1 MLKFTK
7 LVMLAAVAAIIVVA
21 PLSAQQRSTVSSAA
35 LDAAVAGR
43 PADDRSV
50 LTTAFSSPSVVATA
64 GRMGVSQAQL
74 AARVAALDDASA
86 QQLADRVRAGGANLV
101 ISTTA
106 IIIILLL
113 VILLTR

>member
-1 MLKFTK
+1 VLKCIRF
-7 LVMLAAVAAIIVVA
+7 VMLAAVTAIIVVA
-21 PLSAQQRSTVSSAA
+21 PLSAQQRSTVNSAA

-43 PADDRSV
+43 PADRSV
-50 LTTAFSSPSVVATA
+50 LNTAFSTPSAVVTA
-64 GRMGVSQAQL
+64 GRMGISPAQL